1 MTMSFFCRLF
11 CLIALACLG
20 ACQNNPNADKLATTA
35 NPSSNAA
42 ANNNSASAHP
52 SDDPRGAISELL
64 RACTKVEYIVYD
76 AGITFESEG
85 SNEVL
90 RFLSY
95 VTNTASGS
103 GCPPDKYDGNA
114 VFKNAQGEIKF
125 QVQFNLPAV
134 SNCNRVTFS
143 HNNQTYH
150 RTIDP
155 NGIGFFGQ
163 VLNMRNQVGQ

>member
-1 MTMSFFCRLF
+1 MMPICRILPIVV
-11 CLIALACLG
+11 LLLLG
-20 ACQNNPNADKLATTA
+20 ACQSNTPASDASNTATTSTT
-35 NPSSNAA
+35 PPPAA
-42 ANNNSASAHP
+42 ATTTTDSRQG
-52 SDDPRGAISELL
+52 DPRAAIAELL
-64 RACTKVEYIVYD
+64 RTCSKVEYMVYD

-95 VTNTASGS
+95 ITNNPPGS
-103 GCPPDKYDGNA
+103 GCPSEKYDGNA
-114 VFKNAQGEIKF
+114 VFKNAKGEIQF

-134 SNCNRVTFS
+134 SSCNRVMFKFKDQS
-143 HNNQTYH
+143 YL
-150 RTIDP
+150 RTLDQ